1 MSDSAAALPAA
12 ALPAAAL
19 PAAALPAAALP
30 KTTDCY
36 QDQVQIF
43 KAMVMRQTN
52 YSDEEALQ
60 KLAEHHN
67 NVQGVVREYLTGSAA
82 VKVGSED
89 GVRSVNQMIYK
100 EIRTMMDDAAKTY
113 NENKK

>member
-1 MSDSAAALPAA
+1 MSDPNTPPA
-12 ALPAAAL
+12 
-19 PAAALPAAALP
+19 

-36 QDQVQIF
+36 QDQVQTF
-43 KAMVMRQTN
+43 KAMVTRQTN

-67 NVQGVVREYLTGSAA
+67 DVQAVVREYLTGSAA
-82 VKVGSED
+82 IKVRSED
-89 GVRSVNQMIYK
+89 STQTVNQLIYK

-113 NENKK
+113 NESKK